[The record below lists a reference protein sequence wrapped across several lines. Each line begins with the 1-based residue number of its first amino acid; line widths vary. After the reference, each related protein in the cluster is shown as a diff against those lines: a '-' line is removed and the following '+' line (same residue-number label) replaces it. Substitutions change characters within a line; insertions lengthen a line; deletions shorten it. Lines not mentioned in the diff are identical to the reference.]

1 MIDINKIEL
10 YRITHID
17 NIPHILKYGIT
28 HKNSKNSNPNY
39 INIGDSSIIS
49 RRQTMQININGKI
62 INLCD
67 FIPFYFGVKMP
78 MLYVIQ
84 KGGNFVPQK
93 ISPDQIVYLVCKLI
107 DLINLG
113 NDYYFS
119 DGHAVDNLTKFYDK
133 SSINNLPSILD
144 WKAISAGYWGS
155 RDGNLDIKRK
165 KQAEFLIKGDLP
177 TSVIKKLICYNK
189 YAFNKLKTI
198 CPNITILQKSN
209 YYF

>member
-1 MIDINKIEL
+1 MIDINEIEL

-39 INIGDSSIIS
+39 ISIGDSTIIL
-49 RRQTMQININGKI
+49 RRQTKQVNINGKI
-62 INLCD
+62 INLSD

-93 ISPDQIVYLVCKLI
+93 ISPDQIVYIVCKLI

-119 DGHAVDNLTKFYDK
+119 DGHALDNLTKFYDK
-133 SSINNLPSILD
+133 SSINNLKDILD
-144 WKAISAGYWGS
+144 WKAISADYWSGS
-155 RDGNLDIKRK
+155 ENLDTKRK

-177 TSVIKKLICYNK
+177 TSVIKKLICYNN

-198 CPNITILQKSN
+198 SIEDIQIIQDSN